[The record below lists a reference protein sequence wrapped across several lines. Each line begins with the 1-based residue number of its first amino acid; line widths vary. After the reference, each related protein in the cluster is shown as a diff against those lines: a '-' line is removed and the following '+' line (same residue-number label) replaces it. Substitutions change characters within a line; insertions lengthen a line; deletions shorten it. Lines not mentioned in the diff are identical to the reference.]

1 MSFSLNGGLLAME
14 EIDNGENMGEVEAAE
29 VAATVADES
38 AEIQESNT
46 DVGIEVAKVKMP
58 CKPVKSSKLWV
69 IWLLTRWKTEKV
81 CRKSPLKPCRSLW
94 NPS

>member
-14 EIDNGENMGEVEAAE
+14 EIDNGGENMGEVEAAE

-46 DVGIEVAKVKMP
+46 DVGIEVAKVEDA
-58 CKPVKSSKLWV
+58 VQAGEELEA
-69 IWLLTRWKTEKV
+69 LGDLAAD
-81 CRKSPLKPCRSLW
+81 SLE
-94 NPS
+94 NGEGQSEDSAEVVEAEQAE